1 MRVFE
6 VAEGAQEC
14 GKLYVAGRRRANAM
28 MGGEGGGETVHIG
41 RFRYRRRWRRLRP
54 DFHAPAS
61 DVGCLDW
68 LKIR

>member
-14 GKLYVAGRRRANAM
+14 GELHVAGRRRGNAM

-41 RFRYRRRWRRLRP
+41 RFRCRRLRP
-54 DFHAPAS
+54 GSHALAS